1 MAPVVSSDEDSVN
14 ASPCSHCPVHLA
26 IASGASFSRGGSG
39 FPGWAGLMK
48 PRLRKDQLLGTQ
60 FHSQSPL
67 PTARE
72 QDSKPSFT
80 PEAPSLAPSQPQ
92 QPPPPPFYVT
102 AVRNEVQ
109 MSFSTRRAPA
119 DSFCRLAAVTAAAS
133 LLCIP
138 CSAQTSFCLC
148 QGVY

>member
-1 MAPVVSSDEDSVN
+1 MVSSDEEGVN
-14 ASPCSHCPVHLA
+14 ASPCSHCPVCLA

-39 FPGWAGLMK
+39 FPGWAALMK
-48 PRLRKDQLLGTQ
+48 PRWRRDQLLGTQ

-67 PTARE
+67 PKARE
-72 QDSKPSFT
+72 QDSKPSFA
-80 PEAPSLAPSQPQ
+80 PEALSLAPSQAQ
-92 QPPPPPFYVT
+92 QPPPPPLYVT
-102 AVRNEVQ
+102 AMRNEVQ

-119 DSFCRLAAVTAAAS
+119 DSFCRLAAITAAAS